1 MIDNIEKFKKEVEEW
16 EFKSVKL
23 LQDLNYEKHDE
34 IAEIAKIEIR
44 LKELGI
50 LKESTDAFKKLIIPK
65 K

>member
-1 MIDNIEKFKKEVEEW
+1 MIDNIEKLKKEVEEW

-23 LQDLNYEKHDE
+23 LQDLNYEKYDE
-34 IAEIAKIEIR
+34 IAEIAKIGIR
-44 LKELGI
+44 SKELGI